1 MSARKLG
8 VCYYPE
14 HWPEEM
20 WAEDAA
26 EMAAV
31 GIEFVRIGEFAWSR
45 IEFEPGE
52 LTLDWLDRA
61 IDALSGAGLRVILGT
76 PTATPP
82 RWMAEKHPDMF
93 ACDEEGLTRG
103 FGSRRHYCFSHEGYR
118 TESRRITEILAKRYG
133 QHDGVSGWQTDNE
146 YGCHETTLSYS
157 DAARCAFRAWLCKKY
172 GTIRALNEAWGN
184 VFWSM
189 EYRSFDEVELPV
201 RAVTEVNPSHHMDFR
216 RFSSD
221 QVVSF
226 NREQVDIIRAHSPGR
241 DIVHNFM
248 GRETTFDHYEVGAD
262 LDVSS
267 WDSYPVGFLYRSGAD
282 KEEIARQFRQGDP
295 DFQAFHHDLYRATG
309 KGRFWVMEQ
318 QPGPVNWAPH
328 NAAPLD
334 GMVRLWSWEAFA
346 HGAEVVSYFRWR
358 QPRFAQEQMHAGL
371 KRPDNVDAR
380 GMVEAR
386 QVRDE
391 LRTIGPFAP
400 EQAPVALIFDFQSQW
415 ASEVQPQ
422 GAGYDYF
429 QLIFETYR
437 AFREKGLDVEIVSP
451 EVNDLQQFKIVAAP
465 GIFAWSGALRSAL
478 KSFEGT
484 VLLGPR
490 SGDKD
495 ENFHIT
501 TPMPP
506 AIECLPGLCVSRVE
520 TLPADVGVRV
530 QNFGDLKVWR
540 EFVEGPQ
547 DVVWRGADG
556 HPVLLREGHAHY
568 LAGWPDA
575 ALWSALV
582 DRLADD
588 ASLSASSLP
597 SGIRTRKTTTGWFV
611 FNYGQDAVPLDRI
624 GLPGEPELLVG
635 DKLRP
640 ADIAFLKNTSAD

>member
-20 WAEDAA
+20 WGQDAT
-26 EMAAV
+26 EMV
-31 GIEFVRIGEFAWSR
+31 DLGIEFVRIGEFAWSR
-45 IEFEPGE
+45 IEFEPGH

-61 IDALSGAGLRVILGT
+61 IETLADAGLSVLLGT

-82 RWMAEKHPDMF
+82 QWMAGKYPDMF
-93 ACDEEGLTRG
+93 ALDERGRQRG

-118 TESRRITEILAKRYG
+118 SESRRITEILAGRYG
-133 QHDGVSGWQTDNE
+133 RHDGVSGWQTDNE

-157 DAARCAFRAWLCKKY
+157 TAAQVAFRLWLRRKY
-172 GTIRALNEAWGN
+172 GSIDALNAAWGN

-189 EYRSFDEVELPV
+189 EYRCFDEIGLPNL
-201 RAVTEVNPSHHMDFR
+201 AVTEVNPSHHMDFR

-226 NREQVDIIRAHSPGR
+226 NREQIEIIRRHSPGR
-241 DIVHNFM
+241 DIIHNFM
-248 GRETTFDHYEVGAD
+248 GRETSFDHYKVGAD
-262 LDVSS
+262 LDISG

-282 KEEIARQFRQGDP
+282 RREIARQFRQGDP

-309 KGRFWVMEQ
+309 RGRFWVIEQ

-371 KRPDNVDAR
+371 KRPDNADAR

-391 LRTIGPFAP
+391 LQQIEPFEP
-400 EQAPVALIFDFQSQW
+400 EQAPVGLVFDFESQW
-415 ASEVQPQ
+415 AAEVQPQ
-422 GAGYDYF
+422 GADYDYF
-429 QLIFETYR
+429 LLVFETYR
-437 AFREKGLDVEIVSP
+437 AFREKGLDVEIISPQVS
-451 EVNDLQQFKIVAAP
+451 DLQRFKIVAAP
-465 GIFAWSGALRSAL
+465 GVFTWSSALRNAL
-478 KSFEGT
+478 NRFTGT

-495 ENFHIT
+495 ENFQIT
-501 TPMPP
+501 APMPP

-520 TLPADVGVRV
+520 TLPADMAVQVGNV
-530 QNFGDLKVWR
+530 GALKIWR

-547 DVVWRGADG
+547 ESVWRDTDG
-556 HPVLLREGHAHY
+556 HPILLREGHAHY

-588 ASLSASSLP
+588 AGLKTVSLP
-597 SGIRTRKTTTGWFV
+597 NGIRLKNTTTGRFL
-611 FNYGQDAVPLDRI
+611 FNYGQQTVPLDRI
-624 GLPGEPELLVG
+624 GLPGDPELLDG

-640 ADIAFLKNTSAD
+640 ADVAFLKNTSAD